1 MKKFIGR
8 LVFFTLLL
16 FCTWNLAFSIEKDLE
31 FLTYLSNEDLQPLVA
46 IVENKQE
53 NKLSDKI
60 KNNPKEHLDE
70 IMDKLEKGEGP
81 FSYRQIIEQ
90 VCKKENIEFDKT
102 TTTEQLGNALIK
114 KVFAD
119 SIDKMG
125 IKQKENLI
133 KETRDTMSEEEFDG
147 LLQKSGGTNGFF
159 ISSGQT
165 ITNLLLDAYS
175 KDEILAIYIVTGIV
189 DCFTPQNSEP
199 IYLVNVPAVTYI
211 EAMRMIQS
219 EKDKQLYDT
228 DSSGIFVIV
237 LIPVMFILFLIVV
250 TTTSKRNNS
259 LFGKIINF
267 LVVAVLF
274 FLITFF
280 SIAIVEEF
288 NVIFIFFLMF
298 FVIFLYLWVSMQFY
312 KKNNLSFFSRLLN
325 YFVTF
330 FLLVF
335 ILVSLISSYDENGNT
350 ILFIALAGFFLI
362 LLFIW
367 RSIQYK
373 KINKFNEI
381 LENKQKEEPEPGPS
395 NKENTERANQKQSDN
410 NRDKNT

>member
-16 FCTWNLAFSIEKDLE
+16 FCTWNLAFSIEKDLK

-219 EKDKQLYDT
+219 EKDEQLYDT

-350 ILFIALAGFFLI
+350 ILFIVLAGFFLI

-373 KINKFNEI
+373 K
-381 LENKQKEEPEPGPS
+381 
-395 NKENTERANQKQSDN
+395 
-410 NRDKNT
+410 